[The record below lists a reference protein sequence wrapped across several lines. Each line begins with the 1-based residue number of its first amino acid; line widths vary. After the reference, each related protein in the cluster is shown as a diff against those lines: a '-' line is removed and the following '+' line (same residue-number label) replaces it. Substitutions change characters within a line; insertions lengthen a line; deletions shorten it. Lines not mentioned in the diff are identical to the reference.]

1 MTNNPLFSIIVPIY
15 KVEEYL
21 DRCVQ
26 SLVNQSYSNIEIIL
40 VDDGS
45 PDSCPIMCDQFAE
58 NDERIKV
65 VHKHNGGLS
74 DARNKGIEVSTGK
87 YIMFV
92 DSDDYVNTN
101 ACELLLTYIV
111 DMPDVIVT
119 DGIVVGNTKTNLLHY
134 PVKQG
139 IIYKGKEYVKEC
151 VTNGNL
157 PMAAWLNVFRR
168 EYLIQEQLSFKTGIL
183 HEDEQF
189 TPRALLLAQK
199 VVYSG
204 IAYYNYII
212 REDSITTK
220 KDKRKNAKDFYS
232 TCLELKAIY
241 EKLDDKCLRTQLLD
255 LLVCKYLSLFQS
267 AKLYQYGEEY
277 IKKSFVI
284 NNSYTLK
291 TKMKAILFFVSP
303 PLYWHVNNYIGRR

>member
-92 DSDDYVNTN
+92 DSDY
-101 ACELLLTYIV
+101 
-111 DMPDVIVT
+111 
-119 DGIVVGNTKTNLLHY
+119 
-134 PVKQG
+134 
-139 IIYKGKEYVKEC
+139 
-151 VTNGNL
+151 
-157 PMAAWLNVFRR
+157 
-168 EYLIQEQLSFKTGIL
+168 
-183 HEDEQF
+183 
-189 TPRALLLAQK
+189 
-199 VVYSG
+199 
-204 IAYYNYII
+204 
-212 REDSITTK
+212 
-220 KDKRKNAKDFYS
+220 DK
-232 TCLELKAIY
+232 
-241 EKLDDKCLRTQLLD
+241 
-255 LLVCKYLSLFQS
+255 
-267 AKLYQYGEEY
+267 
-277 IKKSFVI
+277 
-284 NNSYTLK
+284 
-291 TKMKAILFFVSP
+291 
-303 PLYWHVNNYIGRR
+303 